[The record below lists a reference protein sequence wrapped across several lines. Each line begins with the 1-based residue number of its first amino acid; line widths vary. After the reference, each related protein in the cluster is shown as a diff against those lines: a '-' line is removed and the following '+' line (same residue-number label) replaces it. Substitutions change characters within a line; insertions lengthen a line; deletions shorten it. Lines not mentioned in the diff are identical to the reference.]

1 MHGKLNVRYL
11 PPTVRPRRIAVCRPD
26 SLAGTNQGPMGEDI
40 EPMIDQEMFLQ
51 MMESMDK
58 DGDGTVTKARLTPHA
73 RALTHPSRRTRT
85 CVSLY
90 GWRAHAD
97 QQPECGAPVCK
108 TGSWLRRVPLPSS
121 ARLPWPPACAPC
133 AAQLVEPVITQ
144 HQTIDLLGAWC
155 RPGGL
160 SRPTARTPCEAPAL
174 EPGQRTDAPQ
184 GAACRWPSRTLLG
197 A

>member
-1 MHGKLNVRYL
+1 MSAICIRC
-11 PPTVRPRRIAVCRPD
+11 PSRRIAVCRPD

-58 DGDGTVTKARLTPHA
+58 DGDGTVTKASHTPHA
-73 RALTHPSRRTRT
+73 RALTHRSRRTHA

-108 TGSWLRRVPLPSS
+108 TGSWLRRVPLPSA

-133 AAQLVEPVITQ
+133 VAPGRWSPIGGACDQTASDKRPAFSLVPAWWPVKT
-144 HQTIDLLGAWC
+144 T
-155 RPGGL
+155 GL
-160 SRPTARTPCEAPAL
+160 RSL
-174 EPGQRTDAPQ
+174 
-184 GAACRWPSRTLLG
+184 
-197 A
+197 

>member
-1 MHGKLNVRYL
+1 MSANVLHYPCPLFSSRC
-11 PPTVRPRRIAVCRPD
+11 PSRRIAVCRPD

-58 DGDGTVTKARLTPHA
+58 DGDGTVTKASHTPHA
-73 RALTHPSRRTRT
+73 RALTHPSRRTHA
-85 CVSLY
+85 CVSLC

-133 AAQLVEPVITQ
+133 AAPGVWSPIGGACDHTASDKRPAWSLVPAWWPV
-144 HQTIDLLGAWC
+144 
-155 RPGGL
+155 
-160 SRPTARTPCEAPAL
+160 RTSCPRSL
-174 EPGQRTDAPQ
+174 
-184 GAACRWPSRTLLG
+184 
-197 A
+197 